1 MPIGI
6 LVIRYIYIY
15 IYDFSKLIRIYVC
28 DYDKVRCE
36 YMYWV
41 DFDADVRDYGKGHDF
56 PKTYLAKHFPVD
68 FT

>member
-1 MPIGI
+1 MIFQNGFE
-6 LVIRYIYIY
+6 YI
-15 IYDFSKLIRIYVC
+15 C